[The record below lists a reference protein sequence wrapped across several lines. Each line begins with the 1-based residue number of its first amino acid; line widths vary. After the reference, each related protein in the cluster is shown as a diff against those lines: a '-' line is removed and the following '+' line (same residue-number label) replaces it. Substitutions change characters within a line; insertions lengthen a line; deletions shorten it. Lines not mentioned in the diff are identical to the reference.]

1 MTMKPIKLA
10 RPTTPADDV
19 VVVRTSSTDVAVDVA
34 VDAAVDVAVDVAVE
48 ERPLRARFVVLDD
61 GPSPPT
67 GVVVYEAKDPG
78 QAVDTAIARGD
89 PAPYGAVLWDSA
101 TALARRLFRA
111 ELQGRRV
118 LELGCGCGLVGVVC
132 ATRGAIVL
140 CTDVDVHTLV
150 ATRRA
155 ATDAA
160 VADRLSTA
168 VFDLCGA
175 APLPLVDAAPATD
188 VIIADVLYEPMLAA
202 AAARRTLEALAMGAR
217 VFIGD
222 PDRAGRQTLLRLLRE
237 AGVGGELGPTFDDCV
252 CVLQP
257 IGGG

>member
-19 VVVRTSSTDVAVDVA
+19 VVVRTSST
-34 VDAAVDVAVDVAVE
+34 DVAVDVAVE

-150 ATRRA
+150 ATPPRR
-155 ATDAA
+155 
-160 VADRLSTA
+160 DRRRRRR
-168 VFDLCGA
+168 
-175 APLPLVDAAPATD
+175 PL
-188 VIIADVLYEPMLAA
+188 EH
-202 AAARRTLEALAMGAR
+202 GR
-217 VFIGD
+217 V
-222 PDRAGRQTLLRLLRE
+222 
-237 AGVGGELGPTFDDCV
+237 
-252 CVLQP
+252 
-257 IGGG
+257 